1 MRVWL
6 GYGILVSAAAATLL
20 AAQLSDVPQGMYCG
34 GNRLFSEGHLKGSG
48 VAGTVFDPAGEP
60 VPKARV
66 QVEMQARDRMVKD
79 FAADDK
85 GRFRLKG
92 LHEGEYWLGV
102 SAPGYNLHYWHLTV
116 SHSFGEAAVQLA
128 LSPGT

>member
-1 MRVWL
+1 
-6 GYGILVSAAAATLL
+6 
-20 AAQLSDVPQGMYCG
+20 MYCG

-48 VAGTVFDPAGEP
+48 SCRDRLDPAGASP
-60 VPKARV
+60 FQKRAYRLKCRPA
-66 QVEMQARDRMVKD
+66 DRMVKD

-102 SAPGYNLHYWHLTV
+102 SAPGYK
-116 SHSFGEAAVQLA
+116 
-128 LSPGT
+128 SPTTGI